1 MQSGLPQT
9 LIQKAIE
16 GVYEKMRLCAEV
28 EGIHKSLLPPAF
40 CPLPFL
46 VNSIALIGIPGGTL
60 ELLML
65 AGYHLDADMIVMLCM
80 DLA

>member
-1 MQSGLPQT
+1 
-9 LIQKAIE
+9 
-16 GVYEKMRLCAEV
+16 
-28 EGIHKSLLPPAF
+28 
-40 CPLPFL
+40 
-46 VNSIALIGIPGGTL
+46 L